1 MSWQRNPLAVW
12 QDGGEDAGDV
22 IRIATFPD
30 TSVYTL
36 AGGAAVVWRL
46 LAETMSRDY
55 LLGVIA
61 GATGVSPDEIAVEVD
76 TCLAELTGL
85 GLLIEA

>member
-46 LAETMSRDY
+46 LAEAMSRDD

-61 GATGVSPDEIAVEVD
+61 GATGVSPDEIAGEVD
-76 TCLAELTGL
+76 TCLSELTGL
-85 GLLIEA
+85 GLLIGA